1 MNLTA
6 EQKMKI
12 KRVLR
17 KHNINKASIF
27 GSYARGEAN
36 NDSDIDILVE
46 PAKKSLFELV
56 AIKQDLEDVLELKV
70 DINTF
75 NGLNYTERTGLK
87 DEVMKDQVE
96 II

>member
-6 EQKMKI
+6 EQKRKI
-12 KRVLR
+12 KKVLK
-17 KHNINKASIF
+17 KHNIKKASLF

-46 PAKKSLFELV
+46 PVQKSLFELV
-56 AIKQDLEDVLELKV
+56 SIKHDLEDVLKLKV

-75 NGLNYTERTGLK
+75 NGLNYSERSGLK
-87 DEVMKDQVE
+87 DEVMEEQVE
-96 II
+96 IV